1 MQLPAA
7 GEPAVAEAEQGDVE
21 GTLECPFCRFGD
33 RRRRSSGE
41 RPLHEPDRPA
51 GEGCKT
57 AGKARVFEPTHGC
70 GEGFQIGSRKIHA
83 VVAERGVSGAQVRR

>member
-33 RRRRSSGE
+33 RRRR
-41 RPLHEPDRPA
+41 
-51 GEGCKT
+51 T
-57 AGKARVFEPTHGC
+57 AAARA
-70 GEGFQIGSRKIHA
+70 SKSA
-83 VVAERGVSGAQVRR
+83 AEKSMR